1 MKKFFSEDVLLHSE
15 SAKELYEGVKDLP
28 IIDYHCH
35 LDEKM
40 IAANRQFPDIGAL
53 WLEGDHYKFRAM
65 RLMGIDEEYITGSVS
80 FKEKFKKY
88 ASVMPSLCGNPLYY
102 FSHMELSQIF
112 GISEPLSI
120 ENADEVYEKANAVLG
135 DMKVSDILKKF
146 KVEYIATTDDPCS
159 PLSHH
164 GQYGCTRV
172 CPTFRPDRFLKP
184 TAELADELSKASGK
198 VITDLCSYVD
208 ALENR
213 LDYFISKG
221 CGISDHGMD
230 YLPLADVSCEYASS
244 LFDRFDSL
252 NENEANQLSS
262 YLLYR
267 LAEMYAARSIVMQI
281 HYGTFRRVNTEMT
294 KRLGADMGFDV
305 MRSSSDIDRLAVFF
319 DTLSAKNALPKIV
332 LYSLNPEFT
341 TAAAT
346 LSGAFPGVIIG
357 AAWWFNDTLGGI
369 RKNIEIVAE
378 YAALGSS
385 LGMLTDS
392 RSFASYVRF
401 DFFRRILA
409 DFVGKK
415 VECGE
420 YCMKHAKK
428 LMYDVCYGNVKKL
441 LKI

>member
-15 SAKELYEGVKDLP
+15 SAKELYAGVKDLP

-40 IAANRQFPDIGAL
+40 IASNRQFSDIGAL

-65 RLMGIDEEYITGSVS
+65 RLMGVDEEYITGKAS
-80 FKEKFKKY
+80 FKEKFQKY
-88 ASVMPSLCGNPLYY
+88 ASVMPSLCGGPLYY

-112 GISEPLSI
+112 GITEPLSL

-135 DMKVSDILKKF
+135 DMRVSDILEKF
-146 KVEYIATTDDPCS
+146 RVEYIATTDDPCS
-159 PLSHH
+159 TLAYH
-164 GQYGCTRV
+164 GQYGGTKV

-184 TAELADELSKASGK
+184 TAELADELSRASGK
-198 VITDLCSYVD
+198 EITDLGSYVS
-208 ALENR
+208 ALEDR

-230 YLPLADVSCEYASS
+230 FLPLAECSEEYASK
-244 LFDRFDSL
+244 LFERYEDL
-252 NENEANQLSS
+252 TENEAEILSS

-267 LAEMYAARSIVMQI
+267 LAEMYASRSIVMQI
-281 HYGTFRRVNTEMT
+281 HYGTFRRVNTQMT

-357 AAWWFNDTLGGI
+357 AAWWFNDTLYGI

-409 DFVGKK
+409 DFVGEKI
-415 VECGE
+415 ECGE
-420 YCMKHAKK
+420 YCMEHAKK

>member
-1 MKKFFSEDVLLHSE
+1 MKEFFSNDVLLHSQC
-15 SAKELYEGVKDLP
+15 AKVLYEGVKDLP

-40 IAANRQFPDIGAL
+40 IAADRRFFDIGAL
-53 WLEGDHYKFRAM
+53 WLESDHYKFRAM
-65 RLMGIDEEYITGSVS
+65 RLMGIDEKYITGDATYQ
-80 FKEKFKKY
+80 EKFRKY
-88 ASVMPSLCGNPLYY
+88 ASVMPALCANPLYY

-112 GISEPLSI
+112 GITKPLSE
-120 ENADEVYEKANAVLG
+120 ENADEIFVAANAVLAN
-135 DMKVSDILKKF
+135 MKVSDILEKF
-146 KVEYIATTDDPCS
+146 NVEYIATTDDPCS

-164 GQYGCTRV
+164 GQYGVTKV
-172 CPTFRPDRFLKP
+172 CPTFRPDRFLRPSKALISEL
-184 TAELADELSKASGK
+184 TAASGK
-198 VITDLCSYVD
+198 DIKCLDSYIC
-208 ALENR
+208 ALEDR
-213 LDYFISKG
+213 LDYFITKG

-230 YLPLADVSCEYASS
+230 FLPLAECPTEYARELFERCES
-244 LFDRFDSL
+244 LT
-252 NENEANQLSS
+252 ENEADTLSS
-262 YLLYR
+262 YLLYK
-267 LAEMYAARSIVMQI
+267 LARTYSKRGIVMQI
-281 HYGTFRRVNTEMT
+281 HFGTFRRVNTEMT

-305 MRSSSDIDRLAVFF
+305 MRSSCDIDRLAIFF
-319 DTLSAKNALPKIV
+319 DTLDADDALPRTV
-332 LYSLNPEFT
+332 LYSLNPQFT

-346 LSGAFPGVIIG
+346 LSGAFPGVLIG
-357 AAWWFNDTLGGI
+357 AAWWFNDTLAGI
-369 RKNIEIVAE
+369 KKNLEIIAE

-409 DFVGKK
+409 DFVGEK

-420 YCMKHAKK
+420 YCMEHAEK

>member
-15 SAKELYEGVKDLP
+15 SAKELYAGVKDLP

-40 IAANRQFPDIGAL
+40 IASNRQFPDIGAL

-65 RLMGIDEEYITGSVS
+65 RLMGIDEEYITGKAT
-80 FKEKFKKY
+80 FKEKFQKY

-112 GISEPLSI
+112 GISEPLSL

-135 DMKVSDILKKF
+135 DMKVSDILEKF

-159 PLSHH
+159 PLAYH
-164 GQYGCTRV
+164 GQYGGTRV

-184 TAELADELSKASGK
+184 TAELITELSKASGK
-198 VITDLCSYVD
+198 EITDLCSYVD
-208 ALENR
+208 ALEER
-213 LDYFISKG
+213 LDYFITKG

-230 YLPLADVSCEYASS
+230 YLPLADVSCEYASG

-252 NENEANQLSS
+252 NENEADQLSS

-267 LAEMYAARSIVMQI
+267 LAEMYASRSIVMQI

-305 MRSSSDIDRLAVFF
+305 MRSACDIDRLAVFF

-357 AAWWFNDTLGGI
+357 AAWWFNDTLYGI

-409 DFVGKK
+409 DFVGEK
-415 VECGE
+415 VESGE
-420 YCMKHAKK
+420 YCMEHAKK